1 MISSA
6 RSSLPQPTEGGAESR
21 EDIWSTLTLHTGA
34 SLRSQGPAA
43 PSAGPTASPAH
54 LMVHLGNN
62 VSLDG
67 ILCQD
72 IPRLVGEVM
81 RGAGNER
88 HEIWRQLLSELEH
101 KIRNLYRQAFT
112 SSDRSLS
119 LPPYVSLS
127 LCLCLPLSLS
137 VSLSLSLCLSLPLS
151 LSLSVSLSASLSLS
165 LSVSPFVKPL
175 SCS

>member
-6 RSSLPQPTEGGAESR
+6 RSLLSQPTEGGAESR

-119 LPPYVSLS
+119 LPSSVSLSLSLSPSVSLS
-127 LCLCLPLSLS
+127 LCLSLS
-137 VSLSLSLCLSLPLS
+137 VSVSVSLCLSLCLSLPLS
-151 LSLSVSLSASLSLS
+151 LSL
-165 LSVSPFVKPL
+165 PL
-175 SCS
+175 C